1 MFVGVSSSVLIFCNT
16 KQIIIRTSSY
26 VCRPLL
32 SFRGHAFRVS
42 FIRFVLVFQFF
53 RLAPHCWKESSLFIP
68 SFREF
73 LFRRLPTATCRPHV
87 GNSLHFHRSVLTNKN
102 LFESFQWNLFPD
114 PFCTL
119 IITYFFYLSSTFRKK
134 IRLFLC
140 NFSIDS
146 IYFFDFNI
154 LLNYFS
160 CEIYS
165 ICARERKEN
174 ATYNTKWRFEN
185 TF

>member
-1 MFVGVSSSVLIFCNT
+1 MKSVSRS
-16 KQIIIRTSSY
+16 
-26 VCRPLL
+26 LL
-32 SFRGHAFRVS
+32 YPYYN
-42 FIRFVLVFQFF
+42 I
-53 RLAPHCWKESSLFIP
+53 
-68 SFREF
+68 
-73 LFRRLPTATCRPHV
+73 
-87 GNSLHFHRSVLTNKN
+87 
-102 LFESFQWNLFPD
+102 
-114 PFCTL
+114 
-119 IITYFFYLSSTFRKK
+119 FFYLSSTFRKK

-174 ATYNTKWRFEN
+174 AT
-185 TF
+185 